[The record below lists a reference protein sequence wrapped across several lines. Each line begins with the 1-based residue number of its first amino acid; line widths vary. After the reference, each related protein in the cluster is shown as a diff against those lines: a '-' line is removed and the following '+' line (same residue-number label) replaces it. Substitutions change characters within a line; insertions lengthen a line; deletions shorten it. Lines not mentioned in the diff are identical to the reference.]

1 MIVSLPIRAYY
12 RDSLRRRPMLRAVLG
27 YGASRHPSL
36 RLRRY
41 GARLLDILELPL
53 PLGDGARKLWRLLWI
68 CQSSAR

>member
-1 MIVSLPIRAYY
+1 
-12 RDSLRRRPMLRAVLG
+12 MLRAVLG

-53 PLGDGARKLWRLLWI
+53 PLGDGARKLWRLLWF